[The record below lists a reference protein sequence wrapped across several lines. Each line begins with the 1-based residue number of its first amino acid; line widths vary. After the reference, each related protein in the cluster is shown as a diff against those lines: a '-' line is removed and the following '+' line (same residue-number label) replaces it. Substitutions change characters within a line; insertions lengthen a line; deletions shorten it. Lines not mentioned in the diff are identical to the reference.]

1 MHAKNPAR
9 GPRPVLRL
17 LARLA
22 LGIAAL
28 GAALVA
34 SSGPKPK
41 TSYDYYLTGNPADA
55 ASSQP
60 PRSPSTLLMG
70 G

>member
-1 MHAKNPAR
+1 MSAASAPAARISHRGSRRRAGRVGRAKTR
-9 GPRPVLRL
+9 
-17 LARLA
+17 
-22 LGIAAL
+22 
-28 GAALVA
+28 
-34 SSGPKPK
+34 
-41 TSYDYYLTGNPADA
+41 YDYYLTGNPADA